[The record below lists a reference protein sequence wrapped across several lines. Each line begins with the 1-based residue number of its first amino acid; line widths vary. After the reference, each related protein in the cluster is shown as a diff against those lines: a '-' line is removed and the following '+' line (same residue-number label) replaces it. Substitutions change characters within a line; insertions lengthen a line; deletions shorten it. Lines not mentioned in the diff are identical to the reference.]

1 MRSKQVDPIKF
12 QFDIMQIPPISYF
25 LSDQDVAA
33 LRDIATSLRL
43 SAKIDVKRKMMD
55 DIMRRRGFK
64 RFQAGTNRIIYKFE
78 ESQAFV
84 AKVAIDRVG
93 MKDNPNEFRNQEILK
108 PFVAKTFHVSECGT
122 VALSERV
129 EPIIRPSEF
138 EMIAEDIYELITNRI
153 LGLYVMEDIGTK
165 YFMNWGTRVGFGPV
179 LLDYPYLFELDGD
192 KLVCNVTDPIT
203 GIPCGGEIDYDAGFN
218 ELICKKCGKRY
229 LARDLKRN
237 IVENKVIMDTIIG
250 GGKYPMIVQ
259 VKRGD
264 EVISTSDSNSDTIV
278 KPHMRK
284 VKKNRLNKKEFDVV
298 IANYRPQG
306 QVTIKEEETE
316 QKVEDNS
323 KVIEI
328 SLDTSEPSKV
338 EEPGFKT
345 IITGGKP
352 VKNDRDLN
360 VKVVKGNVDQNKKTV
375 VKTEEKTPAANKTK
389 KVAVEDK
396 KEEKNSDE
404 DEESFRSSNEGKIE
418 GSEQSGSDN
427 SGRRDD
433 CQIEGNGSD
442 KSGRNEETQNNTAKQ
457 ADRTGKRRNSQQ
469 VKMKYIN
476 KNKKLS
482 AADQAIN
489 DKICSGEY
497 YFDENGVLRKG
508 DGSVYGGKKLRLKAS
523 DYTAAEDFPTKIDD
537 EDY

>member
-1 MRSKQVDPIKF
+1 MKSKQVDPIKF

-25 LSDQDVAA
+25 LSDQDITD
-33 LRDIATSLRL
+33 LRNIATSLRL
-43 SAKIDVKRKMMD
+43 SAKIDVKRKLMD

-64 RFQAGTNRIIYKFE
+64 RFQAGTNRIIYRFE

-93 MKDNPNEFRNQEILK
+93 MKDNPNEFKNQELLK
-108 PFVAKTFHVSECGT
+108 PFVTKTFHVSNCGT

-138 EMIAEDIYELITNRI
+138 EMIAEDVYELITNKI
-153 LGLYVMEDIGTK
+153 LGIYVMEDIGTK

-192 KLVCNVTDPIT
+192 KLMCNVPDPIT
-203 GIPCGGEIDYDAGFN
+203 NIPCGGEIDYDYGFN

-237 IVENKVIMDTIIG
+237 ITENNVIMNTIIG

-259 VKRGD
+259 IKRGD
-264 EVISTSDSNSDTIV
+264 EIIANSDSSSDTII

-284 VKKNRLNKKEFDVV
+284 VNKTRKMKKEFDVV
-298 IANYRPQG
+298 IQNYRPQG
-306 QVTIKEEETE
+306 TVATKEDEDVATPE
-316 QKVEDNS
+316 KDNS
-323 KVIEI
+323 KIVEVA
-328 SLDTSEPSKV
+328 LDMSEPSHI

-345 IITGGKP
+345 IITGGKVVEEKP
-352 VKNDRDLN
+352 VNGFN
-360 VKVVKGNVDQNKKTV
+360 VKVTKGNVDQNKKTV
-375 VKTEEKTPAANKTK
+375 IKEEKPVDDKKSEDVKVEETPVVKEESSTNK
-389 KVAVEDK
+389 EDK
-396 KEEKNSDE
+396 KEEKVE
-404 DEESFRSSNEGKIE
+404 TPK
-418 GSEQSGSDN
+418 
-427 SGRRDD
+427 
-433 CQIEGNGSD
+433 
-442 KSGRNEETQNNTAKQ
+442 KST
-457 ADRTGKRRNSQQ
+457 S

-482 AADQAIN
+482 AADQTIN
-489 DKICSGEY
+489 DKICNGEY
-497 YFDENGVLRKG
+497 YFDETGNLRKG
-508 DGSVYGGKKLRLKAS
+508 DGSPYKGKNLRLKAS
-523 DYTAAEDFPTKIDD
+523 DYAPVTGDED

>member
-1 MRSKQVDPIKF
+1 MKSKQVDPVKF
-12 QFDIMQIPPISYF
+12 QFDIMQIPPIHYF

-33 LRDIATSLRL
+33 LREIAMSLKL
-43 SAKIDVKRKMMD
+43 SAKIDIKRRMMD

-93 MKDNPNEFRNQEILK
+93 MKDNPNEFKNQEILK
-108 PFVAKTFHVSECGT
+108 PFVTKTFHVSECGT

-138 EMIAEDIYELITNRI
+138 EMIAEDVYELITNKI

-192 KLVCNVTDPIT
+192 KLICNVPDPIT
-203 GIPCGGEIDYDAGFN
+203 GIPCCGEIDYDDGFN

-237 IVENKVIMDTIIG
+237 ITENKVIMDTIIG
-250 GGKYPMIVQ
+250 GGKYPMIVEIR
-259 VKRGD
+259 RGD
-264 EVISTSDSNSDTIV
+264 EVIANSDSSSDTIV
-278 KPHMRK
+278 KPRMRK
-284 VKKNRLNKKEFDVV
+284 VKKNRFNKKELDVV
-298 IANYRPQG
+298 IENYRPQG
-306 QVTIKEEETE
+306 AVAIKGEEAAEE
-316 QKVEDNS
+316 PVKDNNKVVE
-323 KVIEI
+323 IE
-328 SLDTSEPSKV
+328 LDTSEPKKH
-338 EEPGFKT
+338 EEPGFNV

-352 VKNDRDLN
+352 AKSDRDLN
-360 VKVVKGNVDQNKKTV
+360 VKVFKGNVDQNKKTV
-375 VKTEEKTPAANKTK
+375 VKTEEKKEEAPAAPKKEK
-389 KVAVEDK
+389 KVAVEEK
-396 KEEKNSDE
+396 KEEE
-404 DEESFRSSNEGKIE
+404 PEQIAMEEEVVTPSMIVDNTKKKMVLTNTKI
-418 GSEQSGSDN
+418 
-427 SGRRDD
+427 
-433 CQIEGNGSD
+433 
-442 KSGRNEETQNNTAKQ
+442 
-457 ADRTGKRRNSQQ
+457 
-469 VKMKYIN
+469 
-476 KNKKLS
+476 KLS
-482 AADQAIN
+482 AADKIIN

>member
-1 MRSKQVDPIKF
+1 VANVDLLNIMRSKQVDPIKF

-360 VKVVKGNVDQNKKTV
+360 VKVVKGNVNQNKKTE
-375 VKTEEKTPAANKTK
+375 VKEKKEPVIPASMLASDGLKKQEIEIKKKMEQKIDETYKDEFEKAPKVTPSMIVDNTK
-389 KVAVEDK
+389 KKMVLT
-396 KEEKNSDE
+396 NT
-404 DEESFRSSNEGKIE
+404 KI
-418 GSEQSGSDN
+418 
-427 SGRRDD
+427 
-433 CQIEGNGSD
+433 
-442 KSGRNEETQNNTAKQ
+442 
-457 ADRTGKRRNSQQ
+457 
-469 VKMKYIN
+469 
-476 KNKKLS
+476 KLS
-482 AADQAIN
+482 AADRIIN